1 MSDNYHKDVRI
12 HNTVMLRNKLESL
25 PRFLAEYFRGIED
38 RTSSRTRINYAN
50 DFIIFFDYLMQNS
63 AAFLNLGKDVTEFTL
78 NDLELVT
85 ADDIEDYMDY
95 LTYYV
100 KVKTDGETI
109 NTQVREN
116 ESIGKSRKLS
126 SLRSMFS
133 YFYKKRK
140 ILSNPAELVDFPKL
154 HSKVIVRLEPDE
166 VAKLLDAAESGEN
179 LTKRQSDYHNHTKLR
194 DVAILTTLLGTGMR
208 VSECVGLNIEHID
221 FDVCGLKITR
231 KGGKEAIVY
240 FGGEVSDALSDYL
253 DEREKIEALP
263 GHESALFLSMQ
274 RKRLTDR
281 AIQNIVK
288 KYSRLVTTL
297 KNISP
302 HKLRSTYGTT
312 LYNETNDI
320 FLVANVLG
328 HANLETAK
336 KHYIATDDL
345 LMRRAANAVTLRDDK
360 KNETK

>member
-1 MSDNYHKDVRI
+1 MSDNYHKDVKT
-12 HNTVMLRNKLESL
+12 HNTVMLRERLEVL

-38 RTSSRTRINYAN
+38 RTSSRTRINYSN
-50 DFIIFFDYLMQNS
+50 DFVIFFDYLIQHCQTFMT
-63 AAFLNLGKDVTEFTL
+63 LGKPVTALTL
-78 NDLELVT
+78 DDLALVT
-85 ADDIEDYMDY
+85 ADDVEDYMDY
-95 LTYYV
+95 LSYYV
-100 KVKTDGETI
+100 KIKQSGET
-109 NTQVREN
+109 VKERVLEN
-116 ESIGKSRKLS
+116 EALGKSRKLS

-140 ILSNPAELVDFPKL
+140 VPSNPAELVDFPKL
-154 HSKVIVRLEPDE
+154 TSKVIVRLEPDE

-179 LTKRQSDYHNHTKLR
+179 LTKKQTDYHQYTKTR

-208 VSECVGLNIEHID
+208 VSELVGINIEHVD
-221 FDVCGLKITR
+221 FDICGIKITR
-231 KGGKEAIVY
+231 KGGKEAVIY

-253 DEREKIEALP
+253 DEREKITAVS

-312 LYNETNDI
+312 LYNETQDI

-328 HANLETAK
+328 HESLETAK

-345 LMRRAANAVTLRDDK
+345 LMRRAANVVVLREDK
-360 KNETK
+360 R